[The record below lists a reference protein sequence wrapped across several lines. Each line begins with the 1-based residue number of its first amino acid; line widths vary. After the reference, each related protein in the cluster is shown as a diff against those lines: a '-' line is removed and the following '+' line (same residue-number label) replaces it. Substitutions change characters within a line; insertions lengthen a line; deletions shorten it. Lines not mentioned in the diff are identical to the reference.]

1 MNDVDEEWW
10 AEQDR
15 RMRLL
20 EKLRKAFIYL
30 AGMALCAAFLFV
42 LLFVL
47 FQCRNTL
54 NSKAISLIMDSHLI
68 NQLHYLLCRLFRS
81 VENIVHD
88 FIPL

>member
-1 MNDVDEEWW
+1 MRREERLGMNDEEWW

-42 LLFVL
+42 LLFFGV
-47 FQCRNTL
+47 RNMGEG
-54 NSKAISLIMDSHLI
+54 KYDHWAELIRQSRI
-68 NQLHYLLCRLFRS
+68 
-81 VENIVHD
+81 ETK
-88 FIPL
+88 

>member
-1 MNDVDEEWW
+1 MNDADEEWW

-42 LLFVL
+42 LLFFGV
-47 FQCRNTL
+47 RNMGEGKYDHWAELMRQAQT
-54 NSKAISLIMDSHLI
+54 K
-68 NQLHYLLCRLFRS
+68 
-81 VENIVHD
+81 
-88 FIPL
+88 

>member
-1 MNDVDEEWW
+1 MRYEEMRREERLGMNDEEWW

-42 LLFVL
+42 LLFFGV
-47 FQCRNTL
+47 RNMGEG
-54 NSKAISLIMDSHLI
+54 KYDHWAELIRQSRI
-68 NQLHYLLCRLFRS
+68 
-81 VENIVHD
+81 ETK
-88 FIPL
+88 

>member
-1 MNDVDEEWW
+1 MRYEEMRREERLGMNDEEWW

-42 LLFVL
+42 LLFFGV
-47 FQCRNTL
+47 RNIGEG
-54 NSKAISLIMDSHLI
+54 KYDHWAELIRQSRI
-68 NQLHYLLCRLFRS
+68 
-81 VENIVHD
+81 ETK
-88 FIPL
+88 

>member
-1 MNDVDEEWW
+1 MRREERLAMNDEEWW

-42 LLFVL
+42 LLFFGV
-47 FQCRNTL
+47 RTWGRENMT
-54 NSKAISLIMDSHLI
+54 IG
-68 NQLHYLLCRLFRS
+68 RS
-81 VENIVHD
+81 
-88 FIPL
+88 